1 MGEHRKAAK
10 GPALGRH
17 GGDAGA
23 PPGFTT
29 GGAGDAR
36 GATPQA
42 AALAMVSV

>member
-1 MGEHRKAAK
+1 MGEHRKGAK
-10 GPALGRH
+10 GPAFGRH
-17 GGDAGA
+17 GGMAG

-29 GGAGDAR
+29 GGAGCAR